1 MARDQNKDEEYF
13 KKRVEFTDNVIREDM
28 PAVERFHRVE
38 GRAGMASDLVR
49 YCLQEIISRYSRG
62 DAIESIRPA
71 VWQWIEAKEIQQR
84 VHTGLPPD
92 LSNIRQMYEKLTLD
106 TVYDALTML
115 AFGAAL
121 RFKKDEQARLIAAIG
136 HQGEDALID
145 LAAQMLGDA
154 NRTLSASCKYPK
166 IYQPLLDVWQAEPDQ
181 RAAKLQAYA
190 KDWKRKIKPI
200 YWSNSLEGAE
210 GAYFGYWCFDIA
222 LSAMLLDIDDRGLL
236 NNPYYPKDLVQHY
249 RA

>member
-1 MARDQNKDEEYF
+1 MTRDPNKEKKYFDEQIDFIEKAAR
-13 KKRVEFTDNVIREDM
+13 KRFDDVEHFPNLNGR
-28 PAVERFHRVE
+28 P
-38 GRAGMASDLVR
+38 GRAHDLVS
-49 YCLQEIISRYSRG
+49 YSLTNCVYRYSRG

-71 VWQWIEAKEIQQR
+71 VWQWVEAKEIQQR

-145 LAAQMLGDA
+145 LAAKMLGDT
-154 NRTLSASCKYPK
+154 NRTISASCKYPK

-181 RAAKLQAYA
+181 RTAKLQAYA
-190 KDWKRKIKPI
+190 KDWKKKIKPI
-200 YWSNSLEGAE
+200 YWSNSLNGAE
-210 GAYFGYWCFDIA
+210 GAYFGYWCFEVA
-222 LSAMLLDIDDRGLL
+222 LTAMLLNIDDQALQE
-236 NNPYYPKDLVQHY
+236 NPYYPKDLVQHY